1 MLPKAL
7 PSSRCKRRAGNIMKH
22 PTRPTHRL
30 FYFHTKTTRLRNS
43 YYPQEVSSTLASM
56 MTQQQ
61 LTLYVVCS
69 VLFSVHCCFLLLFY
83 LFIFILKHVNHV
95 KTDLSFV
102 CFISFVFLIF
112 FFFFNGCY
120 IVWCVSNPH
129 LVSRGHF
136 RGETTNVDPV
146 LALGAG
152 GCGRWSVV
160 QRRQLSWEYNN
171 LCTVDQT
178 HMTSICI
185 IEQNHSHGRPS
196 LCNTLVAYPLLGIRI
211 AIALSNTVRVRFDNH
226 FHFRIFKS
234 WLKIRKLCLPIGGPI
249 TRRWKNCATAR
260 QCIANIANIVFVL
273 TLLKYACLRG
283 APVLW
288 CNLSYRSNRACVQ
301 AETVMVKLA

>member
-69 VLFSVHCCFLLLFY
+69 VLFSVHCRFLLLFY

-112 FFFFNGCY
+112 FF
-120 IVWCVSNPH
+120 S
-129 LVSRGHF
+129 LM
-136 RGETTNVDPV
+136 
-146 LALGAG
+146 GAISFDVYQILILSPG
-152 GCGRWSVV
+152 ATLEVRPLMLI
-160 QRRQLSWEYNN
+160 LSWPWVLVVVGGGV
-171 LCTVDQT
+171 LCSGD
-178 HMTSICI
+178 
-185 IEQNHSHGRPS
+185 NYHG
-196 LCNTLVAYPLLGIRI
+196 N
-211 AIALSNTVRVRFDNH
+211 
-226 FHFRIFKS
+226 
-234 WLKIRKLCLPIGGPI
+234 I
-249 TRRWKNCATAR
+249 T
-260 QCIANIANIVFVL
+260 I
-273 TLLKYACLRG
+273 Y
-283 APVLW
+283 
-288 CNLSYRSNRACVQ
+288 VQ
-301 AETVMVKLA
+301 

>member
-1 MLPKAL
+1 M
-7 PSSRCKRRAGNIMKH
+7 
-22 PTRPTHRL
+22 
-30 FYFHTKTTRLRNS
+30 FYI
-43 YYPQEVSSTLASM
+43 
-56 MTQQQ
+56 
-61 LTLYVVCS
+61 VC
-69 VLFSVHCCFLLLFY
+69 VL
-83 LFIFILKHVNHV
+83 
-95 KTDLSFV
+95 D
-102 CFISFVFLIF
+102 

-234 WLKIRKLCLPIGGPI
+234 WLKIRKLFAD
-249 TRRWKNCATAR
+249 RWSNHETVKELCHS
-260 QCIANIANIVFVL
+260 
-273 TLLKYACLRG
+273 
-283 APVLW
+283 APVHCQHRQHSLRINPFKICVSAW
-288 CNLSYRSNRACVQ
+288 CASIV
-301 AETVMVKLA
+301 V